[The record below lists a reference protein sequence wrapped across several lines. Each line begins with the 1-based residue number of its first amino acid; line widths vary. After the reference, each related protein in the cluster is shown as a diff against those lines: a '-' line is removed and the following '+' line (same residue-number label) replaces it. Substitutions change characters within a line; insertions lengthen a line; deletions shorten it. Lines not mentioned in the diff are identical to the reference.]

1 MLVKLNAVV
10 ICAVTILMCLL
21 LVVGCNQ
28 SESQTE
34 VTQVA
39 DIPAD
44 IDMETLSDEMRQ
56 LMGEILDEANYKVD
70 FQFTHVKSPS
80 KAGEPA
86 ELHFKLTA
94 LDGVKRV
101 KFTDFEQAET
111 AEFAVDNVRIKAEP
125 AYCRAETLGK
135 HTISVTGG
143 YKFTFH
149 DTDGRYLGN
158 YSTCERGLLTKKEDA
173 GDGLEVKRY
182 FAGRTV
188 NGNKTLYFV
197 YHHNVSD
204 DPLFGFE
211 YVSILEPTLHE
222 LDTADGDV
230 YHCYFYDGTL
240 TIYPEEKCIPLMEYV
255 SADESPYIHGGVIMT
270 GGGCGVG

>member
-1 MLVKLNAVV
+1 MIIAATTLV
-10 ICAVTILMCLL
+10 CLL
-21 LVVGCNQ
+21 LLAASCNQ
-28 SESQTE
+28 TGSQTE
-34 VTQVA
+34 ETTQMA
-39 DIPAD
+39 DLPAE
-44 IDMETLSDEMRQ
+44 IDMENLSDEMRQ
-56 LMGEILDEANYKVD
+56 LMSEVLDEANYKVD
-70 FQFTHVKSPS
+70 FQFTHVKNPS

-86 ELHFKLTA
+86 ELHFKLTS

-101 KFTDFEQAET
+101 KFIDFEQAET
-111 AEFAVDNVRIKAEP
+111 AEFSVDNIQVKAEP

-143 YKFTFH
+143 YKFSFH
-149 DTDGRYLGN
+149 DAEGRYLGN
-158 YSTCERGLLTKKEDA
+158 YSTCERGLLTKKEGA
-173 GDGLEVKRY
+173 GDGLEVKRF

-197 YHHNVSD
+197 YNRNISD

-240 TIYPEEKCIPLMEYV
+240 TIYPEDKCIPLMEYV

-270 GGGCGVG
+270 GGGCAVG